1 MSASTRS
8 GLLAVAALALGGL
21 TACSGSGDDAAD
33 SGTSSTQ
40 APSSPADSPTE
51 ESPSPTGTGEESPSE
66 PGTSPS
72 PGKGTITIPSIEQPS
87 GDSSPMSATPPAS

>member
-1 MSASTRS
+1 MAASTRS

-21 TACSGSGDDAAD
+21 TACSSSGDDAAD

-51 ESPSPTGTGEESPSE
+51 ESPSE

-72 PGKGTITIPSIEQPS
+72 PGNGTITIPSIEQPS